1 MLMAMESS
9 QFGGL
14 LAATADHLEVERHL
28 EFEALPSGW
37 GRVAALLLTALAVG
51 AVVWMYRREG
61 RAGASPRRRTGLAV
75 VRSAVLLVLA
85 GMLLEPVWATYLTR
99 WVEAYTLVL
108 VDDSASMGLQDRYR
122 DPRLAERVQ
131 AVMGSGSTRP
141 PPDGRNSETDAG
153 DIRRVSPAVSAIRRI
168 DLVQRFLSNDH
179 HEFLA
184 ELLRRNAV
192 RVYSFSDSL
201 ERVATLAAQRDRS
214 QPGRFQVIES
224 KEDGVGRA
232 SPASPAAGEGAAG
245 LDKLL
250 SFAASGRATNAGR
263 AIRRA
268 MQENSSSPVAGVI
281 VLTDGGFTESDAVE
295 VAASAVREHPGA
307 PGLYLVGVGDP
318 SPPVNLRVAGLSA
331 PESAFAGD
339 PFEISAHVT
348 ATGWAGGTVD
358 VDLYEQAADDEVGR
372 GSPAVPAT
380 APDETAGGTRPT
392 EHRVERR
399 TINLNSDETPQAVRF
414 VRQAPKAGRYV
425 YRVEVPVRPEESVA
439 DDNRRQTSVSVVDS
453 RLRVLLVAGAPSWEY
468 RFLSRLLERDD
479 AFDVSCWLQ
488 SADRYAVRDGD
499 VVIDHLPAT
508 AQELFQ
514 YDAVVLLDP
523 DPRDLTRE
531 WCELAARLVTEYGGG
546 LLYEAARLH
555 TPALVHQGNAAPVL
569 EILPV
574 ALDPEADLVLNRLG
588 HYQQEPAGVVVPEAS
603 LGHPVMK
610 LVDDPAGNRLGW
622 QRIGQVYWYYPVLR
636 EKPVASVLM
645 RRGDPGT
652 AGWQGS
658 AEGRAGTLAGGS
670 VLAATQFVGAGRTGF
685 LAFDGTWRW
694 RAHGEDLFNGFW
706 VRMLRYLVEGKLL
719 GSKNRGLLLT
729 DKDTYELGAVVWVQ
743 ARVLD
748 ERFEPLAG
756 DPLRAT
762 YQIGETAQELILRAA
777 AQRAGWFEGR
787 FVADRTGSYE
797 ISLEIPGLVEEG
809 RSARRN
815 LPTTPGGLGGGSR
828 LLTVRRE
835 VQVLRPDVEVLR
847 PQMNREALL
856 ALAAA
861 AGAPQAA
868 DSEVGRYYEIDEAR
882 RIAEAIPDRHETTTV
897 RSQPVP
903 MWDRG
908 WMLTLLVGLLCIEW
922 ALRKWWGM
930 L

>member
-1 MLMAMESS
+1 
-9 QFGGL
+9 
-14 LAATADHLEVERHL
+14 
-28 EFEALPSGW
+28 
-37 GRVAALLLTALAVG
+37 
-51 AVVWMYRREG
+51 
-61 RAGASPRRRTGLAV
+61 
-75 VRSAVLLVLA
+75 
-85 GMLLEPVWATYLTR
+85 
-99 WVEAYTLVL
+99 
-108 VDDSASMGLQDRYR
+108 MGLQDRYR
-122 DPRLAERVQ
+122 DPQMAERVQ
-131 AVMGSGSTRP
+131 AVLG
-141 PPDGRNSETDAG
+141 AG
-153 DIRRVSPAVSAIRRI
+153 DSGPGTRDPGPKPRTPDPVRRI
-168 DLVQRFLSNDH
+168 ELVHRLLSRGD

-184 ELLRRNAV
+184 GLLRRNAV

-201 ERVATLAAQRDRS
+201 ERVAALAAQRDES
-214 QPGRFQVIES
+214 EPGRFQVIEG
-224 KEDGVGRA
+224 KEDGVGRV
-232 SPASPAAGEGAAG
+232 SPASPADGRGAAS
-245 LDKLL
+245 LDQLL

-268 MQENSSSPVAGVI
+268 MQENSSSPVAGVV

-339 PFEISAHVT
+339 PFEITAHVT
-348 ATGWAGGTVD
+348 ATGWTGGTVD
-358 VDLYEQAADDEVGR
+358 VDLYEQAADEGEAGR
-372 GSPAVPAT
+372 GSSAVPAT
-380 APDETAGGTRPT
+380 APSETTSGIRPT
-392 EHRVERR
+392 GHRLERR
-399 TINLNSDETPQAVRF
+399 TVNLNSDGTPQAVRF
-414 VRQAPKAGRYV
+414 VRQAPKVGRYV
-425 YRVEVPVRPEESVA
+425 YRVEVPVGPEESVA
-439 DDNRRQTSVSVVDS
+439 DDNRRQTTVGVVDS

-499 VVIDHLPAT
+499 VILDHLPAT
-508 AQELFQ
+508 AQELFE

-523 DPRDLTRE
+523 DPQDLTRE
-531 WCELAARLVTEYGGG
+531 WCELAARLVAEYGGG

-555 TPALVHQGNAAPVL
+555 TPALVHQGHAAPVL

-574 ALDPEADLVLNRLG
+574 ALDPEADLVLNRIG

-603 LGHPVMK
+603 LGHPVMR

-622 QRIGQVYWYYPVLR
+622 QQIGQVYWYCPVLR

-645 RRGDPGT
+645 RRGDPG
-652 AGWQGS
+652 ARAWQGS
-658 AEGRAGTLAGGS
+658 AEGRAGALAGGP
-670 VLAATQFVGAGRTGF
+670 VLAAAQFVGAGRTAF
-685 LAFDGTWRW
+685 VAFDGTWRW
-694 RAHGEDLFNGFW
+694 RAYGEEIFNGFW

-748 ERFEPLAG
+748 ERFEPLAA
-756 DPLRAT
+756 DQLRAA
-762 YQIGETAQELILRAA
+762 YHVSETAQELILRAA
-777 AQRAGWFEGR
+777 AGRAGWFEGR
-787 FVADRTGSYE
+787 FVADQTGSYE
-797 ISLEIPGLVEEG
+797 VSLEVPSLVEEG
-809 RSARRN
+809 RSAQRTLRSA
-815 LPTTPGGLGGGSR
+815 PGAAGSGGGP
-828 LLTVRRE
+828 LTVRRE
-835 VQVLRPDVEVLR
+835 IQVLRPDVEVLR
-847 PQMNREALL
+847 PQMNRAALL

-861 AGAPQAA
+861 AGAPKTA
-868 DSEVGRYYEIDEAR
+868 DSEVGRYYEIDEAK

-897 RSQPVP
+897 RSRPVP

-908 WMLTLLVGLLCIEW
+908 WMLALLVGLLCIEW